1 MGRRNEHS
9 HDNIKQMAID
19 SGRNILQSKGFSGLS
34 ARKVAGEI
42 GYTAGTLYNVF
53 DNFTDLI
60 CHINSTTL
68 DDLKAHLE
76 NNLNPSLS
84 SIEALNQLGQSYVDF
99 AREKTHLWRA
109 LFEFPHPEDYLL
121 PTWYTDKVR
130 DLFELPVRIIA
141 PIFNGNLKRAEY
153 EARVIWGGVHG
164 ICILGIT
171 DRLGLGSEE
180 LLKSKVNSLI
190 TNYIRGL
197 DTVDVSNKK
206 ISSVI

>member
-9 HDNIKQMAID
+9 HDKIKQMAIEA
-19 SGRNILQSKGFSGLS
+19 GRNILETKGFSGLS

-60 CHINSTTL
+60 CHINSKTL
-68 DDLKAHLE
+68 EDLKIHLE
-76 NNLNPSLS
+76 KNLNPSLS
-84 SIEALNQLGQSYVDF
+84 SMDALNQLGQSYVEF
-99 AREKTHLWRA
+99 ARDNTHLWRA

-121 PTWYTDKVR
+121 PQWYSDIVQKV
-130 DLFELPVRIIA
+130 FELPVRIIA
-141 PIFNGNLKRAEY
+141 PMFNGNLKRAEY

-164 ICILGIT
+164 ICILGVT

-180 LLKSKVNSLI
+180 LLRSKVNSLI
-190 TNYIRGL
+190 TNYMKGL
-197 DTVDVSNKK
+197 N
-206 ISSVI
+206 IS